1 MPSARDVLR
10 NRSAMAFLA
19 AVTLTTMAAL
29 AQMTALGFQVF
40 EITGREFD
48 LGLLGLAEFLPALV
62 LAVPAGALAD
72 RFDRRVMT
80 AVGLG
85 GELVASLAL
94 VWLTRSG
101 VDGIGPILAIVLVF
115 GTFRAVAAP
124 AVRALPVSIVAP
136 EALPRIVPLFAGSW
150 QIGLIVGPVIG
161 GFLYA
166 TDPPLAYAGAA
177 VLLGAALCCL
187 PLVRLHPRTTAGDDV
202 HPASEPVDERAG
214 WRQALDGLRV
224 IRHNPILAGTI
235 SLDLFAVLFGGAV
248 ALLPAIATDRL
259 GVDATGLGWLRAAG
273 GIGAA
278 LTTLALAARPLRRH
292 IGVTLLACVAL
303 FGAATIVLGAT
314 TSFAVACVALFVMS
328 AADSISVFVRATLV
342 PLITPDEYRGRVLA
356 VENVFIGASNELGAF
371 ESGVTGQLLGA
382 PLAIVVGG
390 VATIAVVGL
399 WAALFPALR
408 RIDGFPP
415 PESATLGRD

>member
-1 MPSARDVLR
+1 
-10 NRSAMAFLA
+10 MAFLA

-40 EITGREFD
+40 EITGRELD

-72 RFDRRVMT
+72 RFDRRVMMSI
-80 AVGLG
+80 GLG
-85 GELVASLAL
+85 GELIASLGLA
-94 VWLTRSG
+94 WLTRSG
-101 VDGIGPILAIVLVF
+101 IDGIGAILAIVLVF
-115 GTFRAVAAP
+115 GAFRALAAP

-150 QIGLIVGPVIG
+150 QIGLIVGPVVG

-166 TDPPLAYAGAA
+166 TNPPLAY
-177 VLLGAALCCL
+177 LGAAALIGTALCCI
-187 PLVRLHPRTTAGDDV
+187 PLVRLHARTDTHGDDA
-202 HPASEPVDERAG
+202 HGADDEPTDDRPS

-292 IGVTLLACVAL
+292 IGATLLVCVAL
-303 FGAATIVLGAT
+303 FGVATIVLGAT

-390 VATIAVVGL
+390 VATLAVVGI

>member
-1 MPSARDVLR
+1 MPSARDLLR
-10 NRSAMAFLA
+10 DRSATAFLA

-72 RFDRRVMT
+72 RFDRRVMM
-80 AVGLG
+80 AVGLS
-85 GELVASLAL
+85 GELLASLAL

-115 GTFRAVAAP
+115 GTFRALAAP
-124 AVRALPVSIVAP
+124 AIRALPVSIVAP

-166 TDPPLAYAGAA
+166 TDPPLAYVGSA
-177 VLLGAALCCL
+177 VLIGAALCCI
-187 PLVRLHPRTTAGDDV
+187 PLVRLHSRTTARPDGALTEPADDR
-202 HPASEPVDERAG
+202 PS

-259 GVDATGLGWLRAAG
+259 GVDAAGLGWLRAAG

-278 LTTLALAARPLRRH
+278 LTTLALAARPLRRR

-382 PLAIVVGG
+382 PLAIVFGG
-390 VATIAVVGL
+390 VATLAVVGV

-415 PESATLGRD
+415 PESATLRRE

>member
-10 NRSAMAFLA
+10 DRSAMAFLA

-40 EITGREFD
+40 EITGRELD

-72 RFDRRVMT
+72 RFDRRVMM
-80 AVGLG
+80 AIGLG
-85 GELVASLAL
+85 GELIASLGLA
-94 VWLTRSG
+94 WLTRSG
-101 VDGIGPILAIVLVF
+101 VEGIAPILAIVLVF
-115 GTFRAVAAP
+115 GSFRAMAAP

-150 QIGLIVGPVIG
+150 QIGLIAGPVIG

-166 TDPPLAYAGAA
+166 SDPPLAYLGAA
-177 VLLGAALCCL
+177 VLIGAALCCI
-187 PLVRLHPRTTAGDDV
+187 PLVRLHPRTTARRATSDQRVDDR
-202 HPASEPVDERAG
+202 PN

-224 IRHNPILAGTI
+224 IRHNPSLAGTI

-259 GVDATGLGWLRAAG
+259 GVDAAGLGWLRAAG
-273 GIGAA
+273 GVGAA
-278 LTTLALAARPLRRH
+278 LTTVALAARPLRRH

-314 TSFAVACVALFVMS
+314 TSFAVACGALFVMS

-390 VATIAVVGL
+390 VATLAVVGL
-399 WAALFPALR
+399 WAVLFPALR

-415 PESATLGRD
+415 PESATLGRE

>member
-10 NRSAMAFLA
+10 DRSAMAFLA

-40 EITGREFD
+40 EITGRELD

-72 RFDRRVMT
+72 RFDRRVMM
-80 AVGLG
+80 AIGLG
-85 GELVASLAL
+85 GELIASLGLA
-94 VWLTRSG
+94 WLTRSG
-101 VDGIGPILAIVLVF
+101 VEGIAPILAIVLVF
-115 GTFRAVAAP
+115 GSFRAMAAP

-150 QIGLIVGPVIG
+150 QIGLIAGPVIG

-166 TDPPLAYAGAA
+166 SDPPLAYLGAA
-177 VLLGAALCCL
+177 VLIGAALCCI
-187 PLVRLHPRTTAGDDV
+187 PLVRLHARTTARRATSDQRVDDR
-202 HPASEPVDERAG
+202 PN

-259 GVDATGLGWLRAAG
+259 GVDAAGLGWLRAAG
-273 GIGAA
+273 GVGAA
-278 LTTLALAARPLRRH
+278 LTTVALAARPLRRH

-314 TSFAVACVALFVMS
+314 TSFAVACGALFVMS

-390 VATIAVVGL
+390 VATLAVVGL
-399 WAALFPALR
+399 WAVLFPALR

-415 PESATLGRD
+415 PESATLGRE

>member
-10 NRSAMAFLA
+10 DRSAMAFLA

-40 EITGREFD
+40 EITGRELD

-72 RFDRRVMT
+72 RFDRRVMM
-80 AVGLG
+80 AIGLG
-85 GELVASLAL
+85 GELIASLGLA
-94 VWLTRSG
+94 WLTRSG
-101 VDGIGPILAIVLVF
+101 VDGIAPILAIVLVF
-115 GTFRAVAAP
+115 GWFRAMAAP

-150 QIGLIVGPVIG
+150 QIGLIAGPVIG

-166 TDPPLAYAGAA
+166 SDPPLAYLGAA
-177 VLLGAALCCL
+177 VLIGAALCCI
-187 PLVRLHPRTTAGDDV
+187 PLVRLHARTTARR
-202 HPASEPVDERAG
+202 ALADERVDDRPN

-259 GVDATGLGWLRAAG
+259 GVDAAGLGWLRAAG

-314 TSFAVACVALFVMS
+314 TSFAVACGALFVMS

-382 PLAIVVGG
+382 PLAIVFGG
-390 VATIAVVGL
+390 VATLAVVGL
-399 WAALFPALR
+399 WAVLFPALR

-415 PESATLGRD
+415 PESATLGRE